1 MRQYIDDIL
10 ASIVMA
16 VFVLGWI
23 DWLWIFGV
31 EASISRSYTWWALL
45 RHMDV
50 ILGN

>member
-31 EASISRSYTWWALL
+31 EQSQSYTWWALVQ
-45 RHMDV
+45 HF
-50 ILGN
+50 GN

>member
-16 VFVLGWI
+16 VFILGWI
-23 DWLWIFGV
+23 DWLWIFGINN
-31 EASISRSYTWWALL
+31 SSSYTFWALV